1 MLISVFCYDYSFLLS
16 LTIGIFLASGFM
28 EKIAIFFVIVF
39 SFIADLANVNYFF
52 QFSFNSKVVYRA
64 HSKQNKFTRKI
75 KMFYFL
81 FFAHFGFSIRQWM
94 IFKCKAFAS
103 KEVEKDDLF
112 FQRSIL
118 PVFVHR
124 KKKQ

>member
-1 MLISVFCYDYSFLLS
+1 MDLWKRLQFFLLLFS
-16 LTIGIFLASGFM
+16 L
-28 EKIAIFFVIVF
+28 
-39 SFIADLANVNYFF
+39 FIADLANVNYFF
-52 QFSFNSKVVYRA
+52 QFSFNSKVVYKA
-64 HSKQNKFTRKI
+64 HRKQNKFSRKI
-75 KMFYFL
+75 INKNVLFL
-81 FFAHFGFSIRQWM
+81 IFCSFWFPIRQWM

-124 KKKQ
+124 KKNNEKMKMEIGNVKG

>member
-1 MLISVFCYDYSFLLS
+1 
-16 LTIGIFLASGFM
+16 
-28 EKIAIFFVIVF
+28 
-39 SFIADLANVNYFF
+39 
-52 QFSFNSKVVYRA
+52 
-64 HSKQNKFTRKI
+64 
-75 KMFYFL
+75 MFYFL
-81 FFAHFGFSIRQWM
+81 FFAHFGFPIRQWM

-124 KKKQ
+124 KKNNEKMKMEIGNVKG

>member
-1 MLISVFCYDYSFLLS
+1 
-16 LTIGIFLASGFM
+16 
-28 EKIAIFFVIVF
+28 
-39 SFIADLANVNYFF
+39 
-52 QFSFNSKVVYRA
+52 
-64 HSKQNKFTRKI
+64 
-75 KMFYFL
+75 
-81 FFAHFGFSIRQWM
+81 M

-124 KKKQ
+124 KKNNEKMEMEIGNVKG